1 MRIALFHNT
10 PSGGAKRAIF
20 EWTRRLA
27 TKHTIDVYTLST
39 ADHAYCDIRPFVQHH
54 QVWEFTPK
62 RLFTTPFGRLN
73 QLQRWRDLQELQK
86 AGRQIAAVINANAYD
101 VVFAHTCMYT
111 VIPLVLQFVQP
122 PAIYYL
128 HEPFGAKFIRPMQ
141 RPYFSKSGW
150 RGKVDRIDPTITL
163 YQQRLTSIQLETLQ
177 HTRCLLANSRFT
189 KAEMKK
195 HFRVTIQLCPCGVN
209 IDQFQP
215 QPSQPKADFVLSVGE
230 LTPRKGFD
238 FLVESLAHIPP
249 KQRPGLKLACNLI
262 DAQEKAYIEALAR
275 QCGVTLQIL
284 PKLNA
289 EQLCVE
295 YNKARLCVY
304 APVLEPF
311 GLVPLEAMACG
322 TPVVGVRE
330 GGVQESIV
338 HEVTGL
344 LVERDPGRFA
354 AAVQSLLAQ
363 PTLAA
368 DYGRNAREHV
378 LTQWS
383 WERSV
388 AQVEEQLQAI
398 ANS

>member
-27 TKHTIDVYTLST
+27 SRHTIDVYTLST

-62 RLFTTPFGRLN
+62 RLFATPFGRLN
-73 QLQRWRDLQELQK
+73 QLQRWRDLQELQTC
-86 AGRQIAAVINANAYD
+86 GRQLAHLVNRNAYD

-111 VIPLVLQFVQP
+111 VVPLLLQFVQP
-122 PAIYYL
+122 PTIYYL
-128 HEPFGAKFIRPMQ
+128 HEPFGGSFVRYVHRPDCIRND
-141 RPYFSKSGW
+141 W
-150 RGKVDRIDPTITL
+150 RDRLNRIDPMIKLYLQTL
-163 YQQRLTSIQLETLQ
+163 STLQ
-177 HTRCLLANSRFT
+177 RKTMRQINCFLANSHFT
-189 KAEMKK
+189 QEQVKK
-195 HFRVTIQLCPCGVN
+195 DFAVQARLCPCGVN
-209 IDQFQP
+209 VAQFQP
-215 QPSQPKADFVLSVGE
+215 RSNQPKEDFVLSVGE
-230 LTPRKGFD
+230 LTARKGFD
-238 FLVESLAHIPP
+238 FLVESLAKIPP
-249 KQRPGLKLACNLI
+249 KQRPGLKLACNII
-262 DAQEKAYIEALAR
+262 DTQEKAYIEALAAR
-275 QCGVTLQIL
+275 SGVTLQIL

-322 TPVVGVRE
+322 TAVVGVRE
-330 GGVQESIV
+330 GGVQESIM

-344 LVERDPGRFA
+344 LVERDPCRFA
-354 AAVQSLLAQ
+354 AAVQTLLDQ
-363 PTLAA
+363 PAVAA
-368 DYGRNAREHV
+368 EYGRNGRAHV
-378 LTQWS
+378 LSQWT

-388 AQVEEQLQAI
+388 AQLEKQLQAMV
-398 ANS
+398 NS